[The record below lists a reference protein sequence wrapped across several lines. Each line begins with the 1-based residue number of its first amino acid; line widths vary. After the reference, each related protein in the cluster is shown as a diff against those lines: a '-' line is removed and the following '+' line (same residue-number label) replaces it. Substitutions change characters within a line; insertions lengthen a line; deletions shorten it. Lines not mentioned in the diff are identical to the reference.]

1 MHANPVSISLS
12 SYGADFVRQRGQ
24 EQFID
29 LLASAGASR
38 VELREELFSCQPD
51 PTALGAFIAGAG
63 LQCLYSTPLD
73 LWCAQGILA
82 PELKAK
88 LRIAKALGA
97 VAVKVS
103 LGHYRGDVDMRAL
116 RALLTE
122 DGPVLLVENDQ
133 TEHGGRIAPLVGF
146 FEQAQACGVRVGM
159 TFDIGNWQWLDEP
172 VLEAANRLGRWVEY
186 VHCKAVRRHATGRL
200 AAAAP
205 QAPDLEHWQQVL
217 AHFTPGVAR
226 AVEYPLLGEDL
237 LTVTRSHVRQLS
249 ALGARHDARELSHA

>member
-63 LQCLYSTPLD
+63 LQCLYSTPLE
-73 LWCAQGILA
+73 LWCAQGDLA
-82 PELKAK
+82 SELKTK

-116 RALLTE
+116 RALLSE

-172 VLEAANRLGRWVEY
+172 VLEAASRLGRWVEY
-186 VHCKAVRRHATGRL
+186 VHCKAVIRHATGRL
-200 AAAAP
+200 VATAP
-205 QAPDLEHWQQVL
+205 QASDLEHWQQVL

-249 ALGARHDARELSHA
+249 TLGARRCVRELSHA

>member
-63 LQCLYSTPLD
+63 LQCLYSTPLE
-73 LWCAQGILA
+73 LWCAQGDLA
-82 PELKAK
+82 SELKTK

-116 RALLTE
+116 RALLSE

-133 TEHGGRIAPLVGF
+133 TEHGGRITPLVGF

-172 VLEAANRLGRWVEY
+172 VLEAASRLGRWVEY
-186 VHCKAVRRHATGRL
+186 VHCKAVIRHATGRL
-200 AAAAP
+200 VATAP

-249 ALGARHDARELSHA
+249 TLGARRCVRELSHA

>member
-63 LQCLYSTPLD
+63 LQCLYSTPLE
-73 LWCAQGILA
+73 LWCAQGVLA

-116 RALLTE
+116 RALLSE

-133 TEHGGRIAPLVGF
+133 TEHGGRITPLVGF

-186 VHCKAVRRHATGRL
+186 VHCKAVIRHATGRL
-200 AAAAP
+200 VATAP

-237 LTVTRSHVRQLS
+237 LTVTRSHVRLLS
-249 ALGARHDARELSHA
+249 TLGARRCVRELSHA

>member
-12 SYGADFVRQRGQ
+12 SYGADFVRHRGQ

-63 LQCLYSTPLD
+63 LQCLYSTPLE
-73 LWCAQGILA
+73 LWCAQGVLA

-116 RALLTE
+116 RALLSE

-133 TEHGGRIAPLVGF
+133 TEHGGRIAPLVCF

-172 VLEAANRLGRWVEY
+172 VLEAASQLGRWVEY
-186 VHCKAVRRHATGRL
+186 VHCKAVIRHATGRL
-200 AAAAP
+200 VATAP
-205 QAPDLEHWQQVL
+205 QAHDLEHWQQVL
-217 AHFTPGVAR
+217 AHFTLGVAR

-249 ALGARHDARELSHA
+249 ALGAGHDARELSHA